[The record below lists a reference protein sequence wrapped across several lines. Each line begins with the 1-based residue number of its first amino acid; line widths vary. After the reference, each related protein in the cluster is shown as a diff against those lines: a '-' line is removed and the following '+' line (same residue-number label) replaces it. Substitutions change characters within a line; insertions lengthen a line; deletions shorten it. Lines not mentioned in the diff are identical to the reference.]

1 MHPES
6 SFWISPNCPE
16 IEKITMTS
24 QFAGMT
30 PSSNFFE
37 VVLFLLPSLVTG
49 PSFNVNLI
57 IGSGVLTILFY
68 KELTRNLEIRN
79 TLIWVLPNIW
89 RPGRV
94 RYTKFVTN
102 DSNEMLQNAGK
113 CQGYSF
119 YCFWVI
125 KGKPPG
131 G

>member
-6 SFWISPNCPE
+6 SFRISPYCPE
-16 IEKITMTS
+16 IEKITMMS

-102 DSNEMLQNAGK
+102 DSNEMLLNAGK
-113 CQGYSF
+113 CQGCSF

>member
-6 SFWISPNCPE
+6 SFRISPNYPE
-16 IEKITMTS
+16 IEKITMMS

-79 TLIWVLPNIW
+79 TLI
-89 RPGRV
+89 
-94 RYTKFVTN
+94 
-102 DSNEMLQNAGK
+102 
-113 CQGYSF
+113 
-119 YCFWVI
+119 
-125 KGKPPG
+125 
-131 G
+131 